1 MKTKKKNNGQVV
13 GLQEKIFNII
23 MCILGIIITIIALYP
38 VYYFLIASISKPFY
52 VDTGDIIYKPYGF
65 CLESYKQIIGNQ
77 KIWIGYGN
85 TIFYTVFG
93 TTVSMVLS
101 TTLAY
106 ALASKKLV
114 GKKFLTLFTIFTMW
128 FNAGMIPT
136 YMNIKSLGLL
146 NSRMAIVLGFGM
158 STYNMIILKSFFQ
171 QIPDSLEEAA
181 YVDGANNIVIFSKIM
196 LPLSKPALA
205 TVTVFY
211 AINRWNS
218 YFWPMI
224 ILKDDVKTP
233 LQVILKKMIVDR
245 TANAADAAIV
255 TVDSLT
261 SPTTLIYATIVIA
274 IAPML
279 FVFPFVQKY
288 FKRGLTLGGV
298 KG

>member
-38 VYYFLIASISKPFY
+38 VYYVLIASISKPFY

-93 TTVSMVLS
+93 ATVSMVLS

-245 TANAADAAIV
+245 AANAADAAIV

-274 IAPML
+274 IVPML

>member
-1 MKTKKKNNGQVV
+1 
-13 GLQEKIFNII
+13 
-23 MCILGIIITIIALYP
+23 
-38 VYYFLIASISKPFY
+38 
-52 VDTGDIIYKPYGF
+52 
-65 CLESYKQIIGNQ
+65 
-77 KIWIGYGN
+77 
-85 TIFYTVFG
+85 
-93 TTVSMVLS
+93 
-101 TTLAY
+101 
-106 ALASKKLV
+106 
-114 GKKFLTLFTIFTMW
+114 
-128 FNAGMIPT
+128 
-136 YMNIKSLGLL
+136 MNIKSLGLL

-245 TANAADAAIV
+245 AANAADAAIV

-274 IAPML
+274 IVPML

-288 FKRGLTLGGV
+288 FKRGLTLGRCERI
-298 KG
+298 KRFLYI

>member
-13 GLQEKIFNII
+13 GLQEKIFNTI

-38 VYYFLIASISKPFY
+38 VYYVLIASISKPFY
-52 VDTGDIIYKPYGF
+52 VDTGDIIYKPYGL

-93 TTVSMVLS
+93 ATVSMVLS

-245 TANAADAAIV
+245 AANAADAAIV

-274 IAPML
+274 IVPML